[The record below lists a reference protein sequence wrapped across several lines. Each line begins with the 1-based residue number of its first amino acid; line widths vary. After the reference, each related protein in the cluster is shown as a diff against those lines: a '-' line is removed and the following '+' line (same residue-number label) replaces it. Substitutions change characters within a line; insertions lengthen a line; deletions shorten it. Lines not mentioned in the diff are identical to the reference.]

1 MLCNLHSRRRQRVKR
16 IIIVCN
22 LYSRTAVDCGMLRV
36 VACVLGTS
44 FLRFLPIVLFLGL
57 VLASTSA

>member
-1 MLCNLHSRRRQRVKR
+1 MLCNPHSRRRQRVKR
-16 IIIVCN
+16 TIIVCN
-22 LYSRTAVDCGMLRV
+22 LYPRTAVDCGMLRV

-44 FLRFLPIVLFLGL
+44 FLRFLRVVLFLGL

>member
-22 LYSRTAVDCGMLRV
+22 LYSLTAVDCGMLRV

-44 FLRFLPIVLFLGL
+44 FLRFLGIVLFLG
-57 VLASTSA
+57 